1 MSLVDKDARHGSKSD
16 SKPFTGYKG
25 NVMKSDDGSGT
36 NIIVTAGN
44 TYDENVILPI
54 VDENIK

>member
-1 MSLVDKDARHGSKSD
+1 
-16 SKPFTGYKG
+16 
-25 NVMKSDDGSGT
+25 MKSDDGSGT